1 MNNSIPRGVIF
12 GFLSWLL
19 PCALAFF
26 ATPIVVRHLGAADY
40 GIYVLVLGVIGYSF
54 AFNIGRAIIKYVA
67 EYHAVNHDERINEVL
82 SATLILNLLVGSIGA
97 GILLLLTNDLV
108 TGILQIEPG
117 LQAKAIPSLQIGA
130 LTLALWMIGQI
141 FSSVLQALGRFD
153 LFSQITFAFSALQ
166 TVGNVALAWAD
177 YSVIVLLWWNLLT
190 IVLTGIAFYLAA
202 RRLLPGL
209 RVTVFPSREIFLLVC
224 KFSSGVVAYQ
234 LTGNVLLIFERFW
247 VTRQLGAEGLTFYVV
262 PMMLAFYIH
271 HFVSSLTLVLFPLT
285 SEVAAQADKTR
296 LLTIYERTTKYI
308 LLLVAFITV
317 TAITAS
323 REFLNLW
330 LGAEF
335 SERSTWIF
343 VFHIFTY
350 SMIAVGI
357 ITWQMSDGLGVP
369 KRNVYLSLSWISIA
383 VPLMILLEPKF
394 GGIGI
399 AAARSISVLSIPVSI
414 ILIER
419 YAFGRSLKR
428 FWGEIL
434 LKLSIAGII
443 CSIVEYFALMNLGR
457 GWSGLI
463 LAVTIGAIAYFTII
477 LATRYLTG
485 DERRWFES
493 FMKRAVA
500 ARARA

>member
-19 PCALAFF
+19 PCALTFV
-26 ATPIVVRHLGAADY
+26 ATPIVVKHLGTADY
-40 GIYVLVLGVIGYSF
+40 GIYVLVLGVISYTF

-67 EYHAVNHDERINEVL
+67 EFHATNRDDRINEVL

-117 LQAKAIPSLQIGA
+117 LHSKAIPSLQLGA

-153 LFSQITFAFSALQ
+153 LFSQITFAISGLQ
-166 TVGNVALAWAD
+166 TLGNVALAWAD
-177 YSVIVLLWWNLLT
+177 YSVVVLLWWNLLT
-190 IVLTGIAFYLAA
+190 IVLSGIAFYFAA
-202 RRLLPGL
+202 RRLLPGFRL
-209 RVTVFPSREIFLLVC
+209 AVFPSREIFLLVC
-224 KFSSGVVAYQ
+224 RFSSGVVAYQ
-234 LTGNVLLIFERFW
+234 IIGNLLLIFERAW
-247 VTRQLGAEGLTFYVV
+247 VTRQLGAESLTFYVV

-271 HFVSSLTLVLFPLT
+271 HFVASLTLVLFPLT

-308 LLLVAFITV
+308 CLLVAFIAV
-317 TAITAS
+317 TAMTAS
-323 REFLNLW
+323 REFLSLW

-335 SERSTWIF
+335 AERSTWIF

-350 SMIAVGI
+350 SLIAVGI
-357 ITWQMSDGLGVP
+357 ITWQMADGLGVP
-369 KRNVYLSLSWISIA
+369 KRNVFLSLSWILSA
-383 VPLMILLEPKF
+383 VPLMIWLEPQF
-394 GGIGI
+394 GAIGV

-414 ILIER
+414 FLIEK

-434 LKLSIAGII
+434 LKLSAAGAL
-443 CSIVEYFALMNLGR
+443 CALVEYFGLMNFGQ

-463 LAVTIGAIAYFTII
+463 LSVFVGAIAFFSVI

-485 DERRWFES
+485 EERRWFES

>member
-19 PCALAFF
+19 PCALTFVT
-26 ATPIVVRHLGAADY
+26 TPIVVRHLGAADY
-40 GIYVLVLGVIGYSF
+40 GIYVLVLGVISYTF

-67 EYHAVNHDERINEVL
+67 EYHATNRDDRINEVL

-108 TGILQIEPG
+108 TAILQIEPD
-117 LQAKAIPSLQIGA
+117 LQSKAVPALHLGA
-130 LTLALWMIGQI
+130 LTLALWMIGQV

-153 LFSQITFAFSALQ
+153 LFSQITFAISGLQ
-166 TVGNVALAWAD
+166 TVGNVSLAWAD
-177 YSVIVLLWWNLLT
+177 YSVVVLLWWNLLT
-190 IVLTGIAFYLAA
+190 IVLSGIAFYFAA
-202 RRLLPGL
+202 RRLLPGFRL
-209 RVTVFPSREIFLLVC
+209 GVFPSREIFLLVV

-234 LTGNVLLIFERFW
+234 IIGNLLLIFERFW
-247 VTRQLGAEGLTFYVV
+247 ITRRLGTDNLTYYVV
-262 PMMLAFYIH
+262 PMLLSFYIH

-285 SEVAAQADKTR
+285 SEVVAQADKTR

-308 LLLVAFITV
+308 CLLVGFIAV

-323 REFLNLW
+323 KEFLNLW
-330 LGAEF
+330 LGGEF
-335 SERSTWIF
+335 AERSTWVFI
-343 VFHIFTY
+343 FHIFTY
-350 SMIAVGI
+350 SVIAVGI

-369 KRNVYLSLSWISIA
+369 KRNVFLSLSWILIA
-383 VPLMILLEPKF
+383 VPLMILLEPQF
-394 GGIGI
+394 GATGI
-399 AAARSISVLSIPVSI
+399 AAARSISVLSIPISI
-414 ILIER
+414 LLIER
-419 YAFGRSLKR
+419 YAFGRTLKR
-428 FWGEIL
+428 FWGENL
-434 LKLSIAGII
+434 LKLSAAGAV
-443 CSIVEYFALMNLGR
+443 CSVVEYLALMNLGH

-463 LAVTIGAIAYFTII
+463 LSVVIGAIVFFAVI

-485 DERRWFES
+485 EERRWFES